1 MRENW
6 DRAISSVLLW
16 EGGFAQR
23 ENEPGGAVNMGVSL
37 MAYREI
43 HPGATVQDLKNMP
56 VDEAKQIFKGHYA
69 DRVYFD
75 DCPGGLDVV
84 LLHVAVMQGVGGA
97 IRLFQSS
104 LGVPDALLDNRM
116 SPTIFDGVVRPLEAA
131 RGLIIRCMRAKM
143 HDKNVVRFGP
153 GWSDRY
159 VAIDQIAKE
168 LAGGA

>member
-37 MAYREI
+37 TAYRQE
-43 HPGATVQDLKNMP
+43 HPGATVADLKAMP
-56 VDEAKQIFKGHYA
+56 VDEAKRIFRNNYA
-69 DRVYFD
+69 DGIYFD
-75 DCPGGLDVV
+75 DAPAGLDVV
-84 LLHVAVMQGVGGA
+84 LLHAAVMQGVNGA
-97 IRLFQSS
+97 KRIFQAS
-104 LGVPDALLDNRM
+104 LGVPDVLLDSHI
-116 SPTIFDGVVRPLEAA
+116 SPTIFDAVHSSLEAA
-131 RGLIIRCMRAKM
+131 RGLIIRLMHAKM

-159 VAIDQIAKE
+159 VAIDKIAKE
-168 LAGGA
+168 LTG